1 MYCSAA
7 RFLFLEFAP
16 ELPDC
21 TFLVLQT
28 FFERQMRLSFF
39 RFISGYR
46 FCHFQKIR
54 LANRQIGCVN
64 CF

>member
-21 TFLVLQT
+21 TFLVLQA

-39 RFISGYR
+39 RSISGNR
-46 FCHFQKIR
+46 F
-54 LANRQIGCVN
+54 LALPKNQAGE
-64 CF
+64 

>member
-21 TFLVLQT
+21 TFLVLQA

-39 RFISGYR
+39 DQYLVTFFGTTKKSGW
-46 FCHFQKIR
+46 
-54 LANRQIGCVN
+54 QIDK
-64 CF
+64 